1 MRTKSLYQQELVSD
15 EIQEVISYRPHW
27 IVRKGNI
34 LFLVIILFLFSLTW
48 LIKYPD
54 TINSSARLVALN
66 PPKMVV
72 AKSEGKLMKL
82 LVQNEEEVKSGQEL
96 GYIESTSDYKEVV
109 QLNGWINETLT
120 DVTDNDYSQLLKD
133 PLPKLNQLGEL
144 QRSYQEFQNQF
155 EITKQ
160 TIANGYYQQKKG
172 ALQKDLGYIS
182 QLKTNTKEQQAL
194 QEEDRKL
201 IQKEYDAYE
210 KLAKEKVIAPLEL
223 NEYKSKLLAK
233 EQNLKQKYAEIT
245 TTDINSH
252 SKQKEILD
260 LQKQI
265 LDQQQQFHSSLLQ
278 LKSDIEEWRTQYVLT
293 APENGQVLFTTSL
306 QENELISGGQNLFY
320 VQPAQT
326 TFYAEL
332 MAGQQGFGKI
342 KRGQKVMIKVESYPS
357 NEFGYLTGTVNYISN
372 IPNQR
377 DSFLIK
383 VDLPKGL
390 QTNFGKDIFFRNDL
404 LAQAE
409 IITSER
415 KLFDRLTGQL
425 KKIVSR

>member
-27 IVRKGNI
+27 IGRKGNI

-96 GYIESTSDYKEVV
+96 GYIESNSDYKEVV

-160 TIANGYYQQKKG
+160 TIANGFRLY
-172 ALQKDLGYIS
+172 LS
-182 QLKTNTKEQQAL
+182 TK
-194 QEEDRKL
+194 
-201 IQKEYDAYE
+201 
-210 KLAKEKVIAPLEL
+210 
-223 NEYKSKLLAK
+223 NEY
-233 EQNLKQKYAEIT
+233 
-245 TTDINSH
+245 
-252 SKQKEILD
+252 
-260 LQKQI
+260 
-265 LDQQQQFHSSLLQ
+265 
-278 LKSDIEEWRTQYVLT
+278 
-293 APENGQVLFTTSL
+293 
-306 QENELISGGQNLFY
+306 
-320 VQPAQT
+320 
-326 TFYAEL
+326 
-332 MAGQQGFGKI
+332 
-342 KRGQKVMIKVESYPS
+342 
-357 NEFGYLTGTVNYISN
+357 
-372 IPNQR
+372 
-377 DSFLIK
+377 
-383 VDLPKGL
+383 
-390 QTNFGKDIFFRNDL
+390 
-404 LAQAE
+404 
-409 IITSER
+409 
-415 KLFDRLTGQL
+415 
-425 KKIVSR
+425 

>member
-1 MRTKSLYQQELVSD
+1 MSD

-96 GYIESTSDYKEVV
+96 GYIESNSYYKEVV

-265 LDQQQQFHSSLLQ
+265 LDQQHTLFSTEQHIRPGHAV
-278 LKSDIEEWRTQYVLT
+278 KPYPAAKTTDI
-293 APENGQVLFTTSL
+293 NKNHTTVSPF
-306 QENELISGGQNLFY
+306 QAGMGSRYATIIDNEL
-320 VQPAQT
+320 VVT
-326 TFYAEL
+326 H
-332 MAGQQGFGKI
+332 
-342 KRGQKVMIKVESYPS
+342 PS
-357 NEFGYLTGTVNYISN
+357 NIDG
-372 IPNQR
+372 
-377 DSFLIK
+377 
-383 VDLPKGL
+383 
-390 QTNFGKDIFFRNDL
+390 
-404 LAQAE
+404 
-409 IITSER
+409 
-415 KLFDRLTGQL
+415 
-425 KKIVSR
+425 